1 MAVKNTKIVLFMLI
15 GYPRWSPAPEPQGHC
30 LKWEKKLIK
39 SQKLMYWSYILMIK
53 GFLLIAVFMI
63 APDWNNVCLVDSWM
77 DIEMC
82 CFIHH

>member
-39 SQKLMYWSYILMIK
+39 SQKLMY
-53 GFLLIAVFMI
+53 
-63 APDWNNVCLVDSWM
+63 
-77 DIEMC
+77 
-82 CFIHH
+82 